1 MRQHRTN
8 DPDDR
13 EPCDEN
19 SLMKVYRTGKN
30 SLMKVQKQAKNSLM
44 FLHYLVKRHHCF
56 IPDRTGNEG
65 SFTA

>member
-1 MRQHRTN
+1 
-8 DPDDR
+8 
-13 EPCDEN
+13 
-19 SLMKVYRTGKN
+19 MKVYRTGKN